1 MPSVP
6 AGNRVRLRSA
16 VSCPLASGSSS
27 LTLFIPYVDL
37 ALRNGLMA
45 TLGLTRSAKSS
56 ATNVAE
62 DAAGGFSTA
71 QQCAV
76 RRCGVIDRSSLARE
90 VNPAG

>member
-1 MPSVP
+1 
-6 AGNRVRLRSA
+6 
-16 VSCPLASGSSS
+16 
-27 LTLFIPYVDL
+27 
-37 ALRNGLMA
+37 MA

-56 ATNVAE
+56 AANVAE

-90 VNPAG
+90 VNSAG